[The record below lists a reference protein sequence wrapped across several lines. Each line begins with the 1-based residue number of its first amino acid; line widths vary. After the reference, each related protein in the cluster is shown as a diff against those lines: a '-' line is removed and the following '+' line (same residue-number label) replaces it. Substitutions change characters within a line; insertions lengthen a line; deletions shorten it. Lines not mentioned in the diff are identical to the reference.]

1 MALLIAG
8 STVRLRY
15 VAEQRDGSGPIA
27 SGTDVHLK
35 VHNATTDKWYTGAA
49 WDVETELDAA
59 AFAAGA
65 WYYDLPIP
73 AAAAGDLI
81 EWVFY
86 NETDGC
92 VVEAGGAEVLPANPV
107 AVMADTALRWVK
119 AAAAGNVSYDKATGL
134 FTLTDD
140 DGATE
145 LGQLLEQETTT
156 TKTRTIYEV
165 SESPSSSPSLSASV
179 SPSVSESVSASLSE
193 SASPSVSESVSA
205 SLSESVSSSVS
216 PSASPS

>member
-8 STVRLRY
+8 STTRLRY
-15 VAEQRDGSGPIA
+15 VAEMRDGTGAVA
-27 SGTDVHLK
+27 SGTNVHLK
-35 VHNATTDKWYTGAA
+35 VHNATANTWYTGAA
-49 WDVETELDAA
+49 WGVETELDAT

-65 WYYDLPIP
+65 WYYDLPVP
-73 AAAAGDLI
+73 STAEGDVI

-107 AVMADTALRWVK
+107 AVMADTTLRWIK

-140 DGATE
+140 DGTSE
-145 LGQLLEQETTT
+145 LGQLLEGETASA
-156 TKTRTIYEV
+156 KTRTIYEV
-165 SESPSSSPSLSASV
+165 SESPSSSPSLSPSV
-179 SPSVSESVSASLSE
+179 SPSVSPSS
-193 SASPSVSESVSA
+193 SPS
-205 SLSESVSSSVS
+205 
-216 PSASPS
+216 